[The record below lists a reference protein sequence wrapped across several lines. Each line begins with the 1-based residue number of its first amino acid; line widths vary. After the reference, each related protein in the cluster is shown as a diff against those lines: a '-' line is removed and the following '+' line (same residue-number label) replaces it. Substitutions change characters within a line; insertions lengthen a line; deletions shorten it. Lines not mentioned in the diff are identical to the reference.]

1 MTPFST
7 FSRNET
13 FFFKVSSKAYTGEKM
28 VLCSTKEASK
38 SNSKRAAFSVLF
50 AVGGE
55 MCRHKNTIGSLLGLP
70 NFISVRASLS
80 LPAKVSLLSQ
90 ENINIHPLTL
100 PLNGQTE
107 NKVTWIQSP
116 FLELATALKVYFIA
130 SFLVLLFM
138 NLICFLTQM
147 VFVFSLN
154 LSQILLLQD
163 KLFKSKLSWILN
175 IWLIAIFDKMLR
187 NI

>member
-80 LPAKVSLLSQ
+80 LPAEVSFLSK
-90 ENINIHPLTL
+90 ENIFHR
-100 PLNGQTE
+100 
-107 NKVTWIQSP
+107 
-116 FLELATALKVYFIA
+116 
-130 SFLVLLFM
+130 
-138 NLICFLTQM
+138 
-147 VFVFSLN
+147 
-154 LSQILLLQD
+154 
-163 KLFKSKLSWILN
+163 
-175 IWLIAIFDKMLR
+175 FDTSTKWS
-187 NI
+187 NQK